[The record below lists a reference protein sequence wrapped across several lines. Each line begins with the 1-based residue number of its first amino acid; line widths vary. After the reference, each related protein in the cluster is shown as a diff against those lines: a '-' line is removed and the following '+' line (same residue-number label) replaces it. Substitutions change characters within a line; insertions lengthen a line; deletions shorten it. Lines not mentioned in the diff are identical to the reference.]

1 MANDKPTLSVVI
13 LCYRSGASIVGFVE
27 KVENHVKE
35 LTPNYELVL
44 VANYMEGSDDTTGDH
59 VLKIAEDNPKC
70 KVLCKPKQG
79 MMGWDMRLGMDAATG
94 AYICVI
100 DGDGQFPTES
110 IAACYSEIITGKY
123 DLVKTYRVKRGDGA
137 YRKLISAVYNAFFLI
152 LFPGMNCRDANSKP
166 KIVTK
171 EAYQKMNLR
180 SDDWF
185 IDAEIMLNVRDL
197 NLRFHEVPVEFY
209 QLEGRTSFVKPSA
222 ILEFIK
228 NLLLHRIRR

>member
-1 MANDKPTLSVVI
+1 MNNETTLSVVI
-13 LCYRSGASIVGFVE
+13 LCYRSGPSIINFVE
-27 KVENHVKE
+27 QVETHVKA

-44 VANYMEGSDDTTGDH
+44 VANYIEGSDDTTQEH
-59 VLKIAEDNPKC
+59 VLKIAEANPKC

-79 MMGWDMRLGMDAATG
+79 MMGWDMRLGLDAATG
-94 AYICVI
+94 KYICVI
-100 DGDGQFPTES
+100 DGDGQFPIES

-123 DLVKTYRVKRGDGA
+123 DLVKTYRTKRGDGV
-137 YRKLISAVYNAFFLI
+137 YRKTISTVYNALFLI
-152 LFPGMNCRDANSKP
+152 LFPGINCRDANSKP
-166 KIVTK
+166 KILTK
-171 EAYQKMNLR
+171 EAYQKMNLK

-197 NLRFHEVPVEFY
+197 ELKFHEVPVEFY

-228 NLLLHRIRR
+228 NLLSHRFGK